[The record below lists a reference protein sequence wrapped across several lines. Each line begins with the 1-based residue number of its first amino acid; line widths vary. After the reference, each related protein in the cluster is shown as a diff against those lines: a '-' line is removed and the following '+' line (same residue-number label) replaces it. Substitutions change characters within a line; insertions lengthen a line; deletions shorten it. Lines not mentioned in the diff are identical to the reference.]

1 MPLSLLEKLKEDEQ
15 KYRISQGWSSSSDN
29 QKKGSYRYAQVKVKD
44 MNDVKGIQ
52 DIIKEMGYEASSSL
66 DYLEQMKETSKMLR
80 FMLGAI
86 GAVSLIVA
94 AIGITNTMVMSIYE
108 RTREIGIMKV
118 IGASIRDI
126 KRLFLTEAAFIGFTG
141 GVFGIIL
148 SFLASKLVNFFAT
161 MQQSEMMSSIP
172 LWLCGVSLIF
182 ATLVGIGA
190 GYFPAKRATKLSAL
204 SAIKTE

>member
-15 KYRISQGWSSSSDN
+15 KYRISQGWSSSYDN